1 MLYQKKD
8 GLKFIMEDKEHSG
21 INGEFPSFVPN
32 GKASYTEIFKEV
44 EEYMNTEVHKNVVI
58 GAAIA
63 GDGLLNDHGKEHIAM
78 VMERAMLILGE
89 KAIDLRGYEIFFLL
103 LAIHFHDVGNVL
115 GREEH
120 EQKIGDILSILG
132 DKLPLDYAVKRVIIL
147 ISMAHGGVH
156 EGDKDTLAY
165 LEELTY
171 VDSIPIR
178 TALIASILRFS
189 DEIADDKNRAN
200 NFMRTIHAIPG
211 NNTIFHEYSRSL
223 EPPVREGN
231 TLILQ
236 YNIRNDVVDKKIS
249 KLDEEVYLY
258 DEILTRIQKCLC
270 ELDYCKRYAQG
281 FISLSY
287 LSVTIHVL
295 DAAERRIVYKDR
307 FKLRITGYPSKDL
320 FNPILCSE
328 PKIRAKDAVKLIKM
342 ISPKEN
348 DND

>member
-1 MLYQKKD
+1 MFYQKKD
-8 GLKFIMEDKEHSG
+8 GLKFIMENKEHCG
-21 INGEFPSFVPN
+21 AGGEFPSFVPN

-44 EEYMNTEVHKNVVI
+44 EEYMNAEVHANVVV

-78 VMERAMLILGE
+78 VIERAMLILGE
-89 KAIDLRGYEIFFLL
+89 KAEELRGYEIFFLL

-120 EQKIGDILSILG
+120 EQKIGDIFDTLG
-132 DKLPLDYAVKRVIIL
+132 EKFPLDYAVKRVIIL
-147 ISMAHGGVH
+147 ISMAHGGFH

-165 LEELTY
+165 LEEQTY
-171 VDSIPIR
+171 VDTIPIR

-189 DEIADDKNRAN
+189 DEIADDKNRTSS
-200 NFMRTIHAIPG
+200 FMRTVGAIPD
-211 NNTIFHEYSRSL
+211 NNMIFHEYSRSL
-223 EPPVREGN
+223 EPPAKEGN

-249 KLDEEVYLY
+249 KLGEEVYLY
-258 DEILTRIQKCLC
+258 DEILNRIQKCLC

-281 FISLSY
+281 YISLSY
-287 LSVTIHVL
+287 ISVTIHVL
-295 DAAERRIVYKDR
+295 DAKERRIVYEDR

-328 PKIRAKDAVKLIKM
+328 PTIKAKDAVKLIEL
-342 ISPKEN
+342 ISSKEN
-348 DND
+348 NND